1 MRINTDNL
9 DNRKTTESNEFL
21 IGTPKS
27 DVLEKIISSQTLA
40 IYKNETEK
48 NELRKLITN
57 FD

>member
-1 MRINTDNL
+1 M
-9 DNRKTTESNEFL
+9 

-27 DVLEKIISSQTLA
+27 DVLEKIISSQTLK